1 MNKKLILVLILLKLN
16 LNFKFIYSILMN
28 NSIDKSVR
36 LLLDDN
42 DFVDNVKNHINE
54 ISKDGKLDFTD
65 TISVVNLIIELIK
78 NRNLYFDIDKND
90 ISEVFRQIIIEI
102 LTEIKFTDI
111 LKKNSN
117 LSDQEIEDKLDD
129 IIEKLLNLIITQI
142 KTTSFFKK
150 LCKKIRCC

>member
-1 MNKKLILVLILLKLN
+1 
-16 LNFKFIYSILMN
+16 MN
-28 NSIDKSVR
+28 NNIDKAVR

-42 DFVDNVKNHINE
+42 DFVDNIKNNINE

-65 TISVVNLIIELIK
+65 TIAVVNLIIELIK

-90 ISEVFRQIIIEI
+90 ISEVFRLIIIEI
-102 LTEIKFTDI
+102 LNEIKFIDI

>member
-1 MNKKLILVLILLKLN
+1 
-16 LNFKFIYSILMN
+16 MN
-28 NSIDKSVR
+28 NSIDKAVR

-42 DFVDNVKNHINE
+42 DFVDNIKSHIIE

-65 TISVVNLIIELIK
+65 TISVVNLVIELIK
-78 NRNLYFDIDKND
+78 NKNLYFDIDKND

-102 LTEIKFTDI
+102 FNEIKFTEI

-117 LSDQEIEDKLDD
+117 LSDQEISDKLDE
-129 IIEKLLNLIITQI
+129 IILKLINLIVSQI

-150 LCKKIRCC
+150 LCKKIKCC

>member
-1 MNKKLILVLILLKLN
+1 
-16 LNFKFIYSILMN
+16 MN
-28 NSIDKSVR
+28 NNIDKAVR

-42 DFVDNVKNHINE
+42 DFVDNIKNHINE

-65 TISVVNLIIELIK
+65 TIAVVNLIIELIK

-90 ISEVFRQIIIEI
+90 ISEVFRLIIIEI
-102 LTEIKFTDI
+102 LNEIKFIDI

>member
-1 MNKKLILVLILLKLN
+1 MLVLKLLKFNPN
-16 LNFKFIYSILMN
+16 LKFFYTILMN
-28 NSIDKSVR
+28 NSIDKAVR

-42 DFVDNVKNHINE
+42 DFVDNIKSHIIE

-65 TISVVNLIIELIK
+65 TISVVNLVIELIK
-78 NRNLYFDIDKND
+78 NKNLYFDIDKND

-102 LTEIKFTDI
+102 LNEIKFTEI

-117 LSDQEIEDKLDD
+117 LSDQEISDKLDE
-129 IIEKLLNLIITQI
+129 IILKLINLIVSQI

-150 LCKKIRCC
+150 LCKKIKCC

>member
-1 MNKKLILVLILLKLN
+1 MLVLKLLKFNPN
-16 LNFKFIYSILMN
+16 LKFFYTILMN
-28 NSIDKSVR
+28 NSIDKAVR

-42 DFVDNVKNHINE
+42 DFVDNIKSHIIE

-65 TISVVNLIIELIK
+65 TISVVNLVIELIK
-78 NRNLYFDIDKND
+78 NKNLYFDIDKND

-102 LTEIKFTDI
+102 FNEIKFTEI

-117 LSDQEIEDKLDD
+117 LSDQEISDKLDE
-129 IIEKLLNLIITQI
+129 IILKLINLIVSQI

-150 LCKKIRCC
+150 LCKKIKCC

>member
-1 MNKKLILVLILLKLN
+1 
-16 LNFKFIYSILMN
+16 MN
-28 NSIDKSVR
+28 NSIDKAVR

-42 DFVDNVKNHINE
+42 DFVDNIKSHIIE

-65 TISVVNLIIELIK
+65 TISVVNLVIELIK
-78 NRNLYFDIDKND
+78 NKNLYFDIDKND

-102 LTEIKFTDI
+102 LNEIKFTEI

-117 LSDQEIEDKLDD
+117 LSDQEISDKLDE
-129 IIEKLLNLIITQI
+129 IILKLINLIVSQI

-150 LCKKIRCC
+150 LCKKIKCC

>member
-1 MNKKLILVLILLKLN
+1 
-16 LNFKFIYSILMN
+16 MN
-28 NSIDKSVR
+28 NSIDKAVR

-90 ISEVFRQIIIEI
+90 ISEVFRHIIIEI

-117 LSDQEIEDKLDD
+117 LSDQEIEDKLDE
-129 IIEKLLNLIITQI
+129 IIEKLLNLIVTQI